1 MGRGPNW
8 QWNRR
13 RESRKVSYNFGC
25 ILRMPVTRRF
35 FFNLL
40 LWRTYSNWAL
50 WVRTPKKKD
59 SLGRRQGCFGA
70 PNSHRR
76 YHRWFCWWRCLC
88 LVVQYWK
95 YMEIISK
102 WESFRNRKLKKKL
115 GHQPKPLTD
124 YRDCDKSSKSLQD
137 LKLKTP
143 NASEQKQQTTNTASL
158 RSLILDKKVGCNI
171 SAYQV

>member
-13 RESRKVSYNFGC
+13 RESKKISYNDVLC

-40 LWRTYSNWAL
+40 LWRTYSNWAFFLPPRGMTQTL
-50 WVRTPKKKD
+50 WVPTPKKRIPWGEGKAV
-59 SLGRRQGCFGA
+59 LGLQTHTEGITVGFAGDGA
-70 PNSHRR
+70 YAWLFSTGS
-76 YHRWFCWWRCLC
+76 
-88 LVVQYWK
+88 
-95 YMEIISK
+95 MEIISK

-124 YRDCDKSSKSLQD
+124 YRDCDKSNNSLQN
-137 LKLKTP
+137 LKL
-143 NASEQKQQTTNTASL
+143 
-158 RSLILDKKVGCNI
+158 
-171 SAYQV
+171 